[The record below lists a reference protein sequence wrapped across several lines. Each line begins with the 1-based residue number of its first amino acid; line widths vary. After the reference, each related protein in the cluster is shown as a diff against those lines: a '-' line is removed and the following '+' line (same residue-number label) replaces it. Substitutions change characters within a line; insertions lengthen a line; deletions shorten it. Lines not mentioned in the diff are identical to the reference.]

1 MEVAV
6 FLVPWL
12 ILGIALIYVAFS
24 GGPARARQNYLTR
37 GRGVFRWAII
47 ALYVG
52 AGLVVPAVV
61 IAGGDESVGRK
72 GAVSSEV
79 LEGELARGKDLFREN
94 CASCHNLD
102 AINARGVTGPDL
114 DELGEVK
121 PDRVVNSIRIGG
133 TGKLQM
139 PAGLLEDE
147 DAEAVAAYVSKVA
160 GQ

>member
-12 ILGIALIYVAFS
+12 IVGVGLLYVAFS
-24 GGPARARQNYLTR
+24 GGPGRARQNYLTR
-37 GRGVFRWAII
+37 GKGIFRYAILG
-47 ALYVG
+47 LYVG

-61 IAGGDESVGRK
+61 IAAGDENVGRQ
-72 GAVSSEV
+72 GAVSSES
-79 LEGELARGKDLFREN
+79 LEGDLARGKDLFRES

-102 AINARGVTGPDL
+102 AVNARGVTGPDL
-114 DELGEVK
+114 DELGVVE
-121 PDRVVNSIRIGG
+121 PDRVINSIRIGG

-139 PAGLLEDE
+139 PAGLLEGE